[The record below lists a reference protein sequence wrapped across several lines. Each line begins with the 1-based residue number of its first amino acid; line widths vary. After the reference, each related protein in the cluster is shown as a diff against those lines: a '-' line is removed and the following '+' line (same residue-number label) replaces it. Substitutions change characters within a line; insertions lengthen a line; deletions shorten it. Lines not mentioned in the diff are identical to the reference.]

1 MFFITTFALRNF
13 RNETIEMNRNPF
25 ITDGYAGKTY
35 FCDRV
40 KESAEIVSGL
50 TNGRNITLM
59 APRRLGKTGLI
70 KHVMQQIADADKT
83 AVCLYLDLLPTKSIE
98 DFTVLLAD
106 TVIGKLDSTAKKA
119 MTRVAKFITS
129 WKPIFTFDSIT
140 GMPQVVPSS
149 IPTHNS
155 GTLKEIF
162 DYLASA
168 DKRCYIAFDEFQ
180 QISYYPEGNA
190 EALLRSFIQ
199 FSPNVSY
206 IFSGSKKGLLS
217 EMFSS
222 PKRPFYKSTQL
233 MEIACLEEDTYYN
246 FAKGFMTE
254 AGISFPKEAFSY
266 LYQKFEGTTSNIQF
280 ILNRLYEWGEDVD
293 GTLVDKAIDAV
304 VQGYSPYFSDVIN
317 RLPRISTNLLKAIA
331 AEGKVPQPTS
341 SAFIARNRLSA
352 ASSIS
357 SALKRL
363 CEDEYLY
370 KTPSG
375 YMIYDRFFEHW
386 LKSLKY

>member
-1 MFFITTFALRNF
+1 
-13 RNETIEMNRNPF
+13 MNRNPF

-98 DFTVLLAD
+98 DFTILLAD

-199 FSPNVSY
+199 FTPNVSY